1 MERERILPFNRR
13 TLALCL
19 LLLACLLLSSC
30 VAGNQTTA
38 AVPVSPAGVQLAEAQ
53 LGIRAESLRWTAD
66 GYMLDFRYRVIDPE
80 KARTVTDRAI
90 KPHII
95 DEASGAKFL
104 IPSSSKVGAMR
115 QTTRQPEAQRVYWL
129 LFANPAKYIKQGNLV
144 TVVIGNY
151 RLEHLVVN

>member
-1 MERERILPFNRR
+1 MEREKSLPFNRI
-13 TLALCL
+13 TLALCQ

-30 VAGNQTTA
+30 VAGNQST
-38 AVPVSPAGVQLAEAQ
+38 VSESATSTGVQVAEDQ
-53 LGIRAESLRWTAD
+53 LGIRVESLRWTAD

-80 KARTVTDRAI
+80 KARMVTDRAI

-144 TVVIGNY
+144 TVVVGNY